1 VTGFESIFSYRKPT
15 PFQSDSISSLLSTF
29 SHPLLTPSFL
39 SRLFAEL
46 TPGEQSL
53 VLLLRALVKQP
64 ELLVLDEPFQGM
76 DSETIRCVQ
85 RYLEEGL
92 SEKQS
97 VIIISHFEEEVP
109 DCVDRRLEL
118 EDGRVKEII

>member
-1 VTGFESIFSYRKPT
+1 
-15 PFQSDSISSLLSTF
+15 
-29 SHPLLTPSFL
+29 
-39 SRLFAEL
+39 
-46 TPGEQSL
+46 
-53 VLLLRALVKQP
+53 
-64 ELLVLDEPFQGM
+64 M

-97 VIIISHFEEEVP
+97 VIVISHFEEEVP